1 MSMSM
6 SMSTNKT
13 FLTALQWLSP
23 AFPIGGFAYSHGLEW
38 AIEKRHVTNQIS
50 LQNWLQDLL
59 GLGSARSDAILLA
72 LAFKSESKAEL
83 IYLNQLALALSA
95 SAERRSETLLQG
107 QAFGKTIRDVWGQ
120 DCTDLC
126 YPVALG
132 AAARREN
139 LIKEDII
146 AAYLH
151 AFSAN
156 LISAAIRLVPLGQ
169 TQGQHILLALTSEIN
184 ACAAEASDA
193 DEDDLSSTTFLS
205 DVASMR
211 HETLHTRIFKT

>member
-1 MSMSM
+1 M
-6 SMSTNKT
+6 TD
-13 FLTALQWLSP
+13 
-23 AFPIGGFAYSHGLEW
+23 
-38 AIEKRHVTNQIS
+38 QIS

>member
-1 MSMSM
+1 M
-6 SMSTNKT
+6 
-13 FLTALQWLSP
+13 
-23 AFPIGGFAYSHGLEW
+23 
-38 AIEKRHVTNQIS
+38 
-50 LQNWLQDLL
+50 
-59 GLGSARSDAILLA
+59 
-72 LAFKSESKAEL
+72 
-83 IYLNQLALALSA
+83 
-95 SAERRSETLLQG
+95 QG

-169 TQGQHILLALTSEIN
+169 TQGQHILLALTPEIN

-211 HETLHTRIFKT
+211 HETLHTRIFRT

>member
-1 MSMSM
+1 
-6 SMSTNKT
+6 MSTNKT

-38 AIEKRHVTNQIS
+38 AIEKRHVTDQTS

-72 LAFKSESKAEL
+72 LAFESENKSEL
-83 IYLNQLALALSA
+83 IHVNQLALALSA

-126 YPVALG
+126 
-132 AAARREN
+132 
-139 LIKEDII
+139 
-146 AAYLH
+146 
-151 AFSAN
+151 
-156 LISAAIRLVPLGQ
+156 
-169 TQGQHILLALTSEIN
+169 
-184 ACAAEASDA
+184 
-193 DEDDLSSTTFLS
+193 
-205 DVASMR
+205 
-211 HETLHTRIFKT
+211 

>member
-1 MSMSM
+1 
-6 SMSTNKT
+6 MSTNKT

-23 AFPIGGFAYSHGLEW
+23 AFPIGSFAYSHGLEW
-38 AIEKRHVTNQIS
+38 AIEKHLVTDQIS

-107 QAFGKTIRDVWGQ
+107 QSFGKTIRDVWGQ
-120 DCTDLC
+120 GCTDLC

-151 AFSAN
+151 AFSTN

-169 TQGQHILLALTSEIN
+169 TQGQHILLALTPEIK
-184 ACAAEASDA
+184 ACAAEASEA

>member
-1 MSMSM
+1 M

-38 AIEKRHVTNQIS
+38 AIEKRHVTDQIS

-107 QAFGKTIRDVWGQ
+107 QAFGKTIRDVWRQ